1 MTVYKNKDRRRLGR
15 YVPAA
20 LVVGLLPGGAVLAA
34 DMTAED
40 IATYR
45 GCPVAPPPLVLPE
58 NGDTSSLIADSAELA
73 DQVATAR
80 GDVHLE
86 RDGQTLEAPFVRYN
100 RATTQTEARGGLKY
114 LRDGLYLTADKGNVN
129 TRSRS
134 GTFSNVDYS
143 VLTNGARGQ
152 AGQVDS
158 LGDNRYRLNKANY
171 STCPGPT
178 KAWLLSAKRID
189 LDRESGRG
197 VARDATLKIYDVP
210 VFYTPYLNFPIDDQR
225 HTGFLAPVIGGSGN
239 SGFELATPYY
249 INIADNYDATIV
261 PRVMSK
267 RGLQLG
273 GQFRYLFEHHVGEFD
288 GQVLPYDAEYG
299 AERDLIHY
307 EHLGQLSENVG
318 IAAMY
323 SRVSDDD
330 YFDDLS
336 NNLANTSTS
345 NLERSIALQ
354 AVQPGMRFTLLAQ
367 DFQTLN
373 DDFNGLGGRFE
384 DNPYRRVPEARF
396 ELLTPTA
403 PFQLGFDGEFV
414 NFRRDDSVNAYRTDA
429 RPNIQWTHDEGGWF
443 LNSEAAYRITHYDLR
458 DLNDA
463 RGFVTPT
470 QDTVNRTIPS
480 FKADAGLRLSRSFNN
495 GWIQTLEPR
504 MQYLLVGYEDQSN
517 IPIFDSGSATLNYDQ
532 LYANNRYTGLDRV
545 SDANQITLGVS
556 SRIVSPN
563 TGRTVG
569 EAALGRVTSFRDLRV
584 GLPNAG
590 TTGYGDDGSDYVAS
604 GMFSPTETF
613 LARGVVQ
620 YNPEDSEIDRALAST
635 TLGRREGYQ
644 LDLGYRYY
652 RDYRPARDVFGSDD
666 DTTTNLIPG
675 QFETLSQVAVGA
687 RAPITDRVNLIGR
700 WNYSLEGGSNV
711 ESLAGIEYR
720 PSCCYAV
727 RAAWRRFVA
736 DDNGNQDTAV
746 MVQFVLRG
754 LGQFGNSVTSFVDSN
769 VFSPTMQNDSY
780 NSFDTI
786 SAP

>member
-1 MTVYKNKDRRRLGR
+1 MPRLG
-15 YVPAA
+15 
-20 LVVGLLPGGAVLAA
+20 LVLLGLLPATSALGAETSAA
-34 DMTAED
+34 D

-45 GCPVAPPPLVLPE
+45 GCPVAPPPLVLPDDA
-58 NGDTSSLIADSAELA
+58 DTSSLVADSAELA

-80 GDVHLE
+80 GNVHLE

-114 LRDGLYLTADKGNVN
+114 LRDGLYLTADNGNVN
-129 TRSRS
+129 TRAHT
-134 GTFSNVDYS
+134 GEFENVDYS
-143 VLTNGARGQ
+143 VLTNGARG
-152 AGQVDS
+152 
-158 LGDNRYRLNKANY
+158 KANQVSSAGNNSYQLNGADY

-178 KAWLLSAKRID
+178 KAWLLSARRID
-189 LDRESGRG
+189 LDRASGRG

-249 INIADNYDATIV
+249 INLADNYDATIV

-273 GQFRYLFEHHVGEFD
+273 GQFRYLYEHHVGQLN
-288 GQVLPYDAEYG
+288 GQILPYDAEYG
-299 AERDLIHY
+299 EERDLLHY

-318 IAAMY
+318 IAATF

-336 NNLANTSTS
+336 NNLANTSTT
-345 NLERSIALQ
+345 NLERSVALE

-384 DNPYRRVPEARF
+384 DNPYRRVPEARV
-396 ELLTPTA
+396 EMLTPTA
-403 PFQLGFDGEFV
+403 PFQVGLDGEFV

-429 RPNIQWTHDEGGWF
+429 RPKIQWTHDTGGYF

-470 QDTVNRTIPS
+470 DDTVNRTIPS
-480 FKADAGLRLSRSFNN
+480 FEAGAGLRLSRSFNN
-495 GWIQTLEPR
+495 GWIQTLTPR

-517 IPIFDSGSATLNYDQ
+517 IPIFDSGTATLNYDQ
-532 LYANNRYTGLDRV
+532 LYSQNRFTGLDRV
-545 SDANQITLGVS
+545 TDANQLTLGVS
-556 SRIVSPN
+556 SRIISPN

-569 EAALGRVTSFRDLRV
+569 EAAVGRITSFRDQRV
-584 GLPNAG
+584 DLPNAG

-604 GMFSPTETF
+604 GMFSPIEAF
-613 LARGVVQ
+613 SARGVVQ
-620 YNPEDSEIDRALAST
+620 YNPEDSQIDRALAST
-635 TLGRREGYQ
+635 TIGERDGYQ

-652 RDYRPARDVFGSDD
+652 RDYRPARNVFGDNR

-675 QFETLSQVAVGA
+675 QFETLSQIAVGA
-687 RAPITDRVNLIGR
+687 RAPITRRVNLIGR
-700 WNYSLEGGSNV
+700 WNYSLEGSQNV
-711 ESLAGIEYR
+711 ETLAGVEYR

-727 RAAWRRFVA
+727 RGAVRRFVA

-754 LGQFGNSVTSFVDSN
+754 LGQFGNSVASFVDSN